1 MTPGPDPAL
10 MSPNER
16 LSEVASLFGKAYLR
30 LASRR
35 IALEAGARPV
45 ALLANVNAG
54 ESPRKESAWTTA

>member
-16 LSEVASLFGKAYLR
+16 LSEVASLLAKAYLR

-35 IALEAGARPV
+35 KALEAGARPV
-45 ALLANVNAG
+45 ALLANVNAD
-54 ESPRKESAWTTA
+54 ESQGKEATWQRT